1 MVGDTF
7 LIWDGLGVGGG
18 GGGGQLPKKKK
29 SCTKKKRQKIYCK
42 AIHAKETGSK
52 LMAKIVLLRTIFNSR
67 KGQRTNQK
75 YRNLV
80 GSDQQMQRLA

>member
-29 SCTKKKRQKIYCK
+29 KSCTKKKRQKIYCK
-42 AIHAKETGSK
+42 AIHAKDTGSK
-52 LMAKIVLLRTIFNSR
+52 LMATIVLLRKILTLERANGQIKSTGTWWVLISKC
-67 KGQRTNQK
+67 KG
-75 YRNLV
+75 
-80 GSDQQMQRLA
+80 